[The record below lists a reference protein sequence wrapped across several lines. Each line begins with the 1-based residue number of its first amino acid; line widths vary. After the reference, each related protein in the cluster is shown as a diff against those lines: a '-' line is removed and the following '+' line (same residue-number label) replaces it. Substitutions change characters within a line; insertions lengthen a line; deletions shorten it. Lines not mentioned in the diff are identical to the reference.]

1 MPRSERYSVF
11 AWKKTLTSSVEDTAE
26 TPGAV
31 ASCMYHAF
39 RPAFRV
45 HQISTNFPSR
55 MKYIRSASSPVA
67 SMQDTAVT
75 CALSGIDPWSTVAV
89 QGKFVSRDL
98 ISIPE
103 ERAGEPTIL
112 PTLNP
117 GSCRFI
123 II

>member
-1 MPRSERYSVF
+1 MLMSERYSAFV
-11 AWKKTLTSSVEDTAE
+11 WKKTLTSSVEDTAE

-31 ASCMYHAF
+31 ASCIYHSF
-39 RPAFRV
+39 HPAFRV

-67 SMQDTAVT
+67 SMQDMAVT
-75 CALSGIDPWSTVAV
+75 CVPSGIDPWSTVAV

-103 ERAGEPTIL
+103 ERGGTHNSANFEP
-112 PTLNP
+112 
-117 GSCRFI
+117 R
-123 II
+123 